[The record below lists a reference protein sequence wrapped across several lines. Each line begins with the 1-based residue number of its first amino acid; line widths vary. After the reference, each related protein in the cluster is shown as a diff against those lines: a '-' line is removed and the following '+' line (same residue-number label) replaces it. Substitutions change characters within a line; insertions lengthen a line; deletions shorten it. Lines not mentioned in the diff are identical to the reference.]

1 MVIFYE
7 FLPLK
12 STTKTA
18 THMQTFAIG
27 AAASMS
33 AERVDS
39 QNLGIHMVERSPK
52 IPIGAR
58 PPDARRQPR
67 RGTTHCVFVVRL
79 KFK

>member
-1 MVIFYE
+1 MARESITSICDMINDLSAE
-7 FLPLK
+7 R
-12 STTKTA
+12 SA
-18 THMQTFAIG
+18 MR
-27 AAASMS
+27 

-39 QNLGIHMVERSPK
+39 QNVGIHMVERSPK